1 MILMKMLEDEKPT
14 HMLVAF
20 DAGKTTFRHSTFK
33 EYKGGRQKRRRSFQ
47 NRCRSSASSLMP
59 TKSAATSFLNMKRTI
74 LSAPLPF
81 LLKRRLRSKGSVG
94 DKDLTQLATGKT
106 TVAITRKG
114 ITDVEDYTPEHVQEK
129 YGLTP
134 LQIIDMKGLMGIHP
148 ITYRASPASEK
159 NRD

>member
-1 MILMKMLEDEKPT
+1 MPFIRELLDAYNISRYELPEYEADDIIGTLAVSAEKDG
-14 HMLVAF
+14 F
-20 DAGKTTFRHSTFK
+20 
-33 EYKGGRQKRRRSFQ
+33 EEGRF
-47 NRCRSSASSLMP
+47 
-59 TKSAATSFLNMKRTI
+59 
-74 LSAPLPF
+74 
-81 LLKRRLRSKGSVG
+81 G

-148 ITYRASPASEK
+148 ITYRASPASGKTAIKLLKQFHSVEK
-159 NRD
+159 LLDSIDEVSGKN